1 MLVPEESVLG
11 LLLAVSSFLL
21 FLSAIS
27 YRRSGVRVL
36 LVMVVGL
43 AVHVAITVSILAMMS
58 ATDWLDTIDPIQIV
72 AADALVL
79 AVVIIAGL
87 AGGRVSG
94 RPP

>member
-1 MLVPEESVLG
+1 MLVPEEGALG

-27 YRRSGVRVL
+27 YRRSGVRL
-36 LVMVVGL
+36 LLGMVVGF
-43 AVHVAITVSILAMMS
+43 AAHVAVTVSVLVMLS
-58 ATDWLDTIDPIQIV
+58 ATDWLDGVDRFQLV
-72 AADALVL
+72 VADALVL
-79 AVVIIAGL
+79 ILVLVMGL